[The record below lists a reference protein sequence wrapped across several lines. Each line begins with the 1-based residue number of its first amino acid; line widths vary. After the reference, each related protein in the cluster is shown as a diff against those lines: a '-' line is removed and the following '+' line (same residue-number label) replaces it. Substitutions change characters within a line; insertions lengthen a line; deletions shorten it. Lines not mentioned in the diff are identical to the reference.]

1 MAEKEKSQ
9 PQVAIPGIEVAAIV
23 KGSSQVEWLWAKIL
37 IPSLSV

>member
-9 PQVAIPGIEVAAIV
+9 PRVAIPSIEVARIV
-23 KGSSQVEWLWAKIL
+23 KVSSQVEWLWVKIL